1 LFILYSILNLFQI
14 NSTWGIIYTWQALW
28 LLFNVVI
35 IFVRDNEGDRIY
47 NKPAV
52 LTPIFH
58 LFILINFL
66 LNTVWLII
74 WDRLEFTVAFVVI
87 FLMTAALYVAIVI
100 SHRNTYK
107 AELSVQKW
115 VLWCY
120 RILVNNGLAFY
131 ATWITVA
138 TTVNLA
144 ICITYFWVSGSD
156 KGSAYWRST
165 SGIIGLSII
174 AAVKLTK
181 FIHFQILFLNFNS
194 FVLFQNKRYCS
205 PTLY

>member
-1 LFILYSILNLFQI
+1 M

-66 LNTVWLII
+66 LNTVWLIL
-74 WDRLEFTVAFVVI
+74 WDRLEFTAGFVVL
-87 FLMTAALYVAIVI
+87 FLMTAAIYVAIVI
-100 SHRNTYK
+100 SHLNTYR
-107 AELSVQKW
+107 AELSVQRW

-138 TTVNLA
+138 TTLNLA
-144 ICITYFWVSGSD
+144 IAITYNWVSDSD
-156 KGSAYWRST
+156 KGSPFWKST

-174 AAVKLTK
+174 TAVKLTK
-181 FIHFQILFLNFNS
+181 SIHI
-194 FVLFQNKRYCS
+194 
-205 PTLY
+205 